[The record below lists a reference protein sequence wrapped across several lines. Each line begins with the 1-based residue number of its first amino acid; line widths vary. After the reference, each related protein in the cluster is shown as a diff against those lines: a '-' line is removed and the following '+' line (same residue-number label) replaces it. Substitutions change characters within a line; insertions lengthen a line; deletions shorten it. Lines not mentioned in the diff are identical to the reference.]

1 MRVLLLLDIS
11 KTLLIARIKQ
21 SLFAALGVT
30 FSIAMFITLMS
41 FMTGLN
47 AMLDDLILNRTP
59 HIRLYNE
66 IRQADYQPVDLYL
79 PFSNT
84 INFVSSVKPRTSRID
99 LRNSAAILKAL
110 NSDSRVKGVAPKVIT
125 QVFFTIGTVDVNGV
139 LNGIDVASEQ
149 KLFSFND
156 YMIAGR
162 SIDLERVDNSII
174 LGAGIAKKL
183 SVETGDIVNI
193 NTSKDGM
200 FTLKIVGIMQQGVAE
215 LDNTQSFASLK
226 TAQKL
231 VGETGGYITDI
242 QVKLHDLEQAPEIAK
257 EYSSLF
263 KADAID
269 IQQANAQ
276 FDTGTS
282 IRNLITYAVSITLL
296 VVSGFGI
303 YNILN
308 MMIYE
313 KMDSIAI
320 LKATGFSGADV
331 QWIFIFLSLIIG
343 IVGGSIGLLVGF
355 ILTHIIDTIP
365 FETDALPTIK
375 TYPINFDST
384 YYAIGICFAMVTT
397 YIAGL
402 FPARKASKVD
412 PVVIIRGK

>member
-1 MRVLLLLDIS
+1 MRALLLLDIS

-21 SLFAALGVT
+21 SLIAALGVT

-59 HIRLYNE
+59 HIKLYNE
-66 IRQADYQPVDLYL
+66 IRKADYQPVDLYA
-79 PFSNT
+79 PFADSK
-84 INFVSSVKPRTSRID
+84 NFVSSVKPRTSRLD
-99 LRNSAAILKAL
+99 VRNSAAILKAL
-110 NSDSRVKGVAPKVIT
+110 ENDDRVRGVAPKVIT
-125 QVFFTIGTVDVNGV
+125 QVFYTTGTVDLNGV
-139 LNGIDVASEQ
+139 LNGVDVTNEQ

-156 YMIAGR
+156 YMVAGKA
-162 SIDLERVDNSII
+162 IDLERVDNSIV
-174 LGAGIAKKL
+174 LGSGIAKKL
-183 SVETGDIVNI
+183 SVESGDMVNI
-193 NTSKDGM
+193 TTSKGGM

-215 LDNTQSFASLK
+215 IDNTQSFTSLK

-231 VGETGGYITDI
+231 VGETGGYLTDI
-242 QVKLHDLEQAPEIAK
+242 QVKLLDLEQAPEMAK
-257 EYSSLF
+257 EYSTLF
-263 KADAID
+263 KVDAID

-320 LKATGFSGADV
+320 LKATGFSGGDV
-331 QWIFIFLSLIIG
+331 QWVFILLSLIIG
-343 IVGGSIGLLVGF
+343 IVGGGLGLLVGF

-384 YYAIGICFAMVTT
+384 YYAIGICFAMITT